1 MVKQLN
7 VSAGNTSSSHTWA
20 HNTEMSLLL
29 AGQIKAFFLQHY
41 RIHKPETTACLVLN
55 KSSLYEASPL
65 KLPFHINTSM
75 LRLGKAVWAA
85 LSGRRLLRPTIKHVR
100 MRDPLTFTP
109 FTSFDSRTKGK
120 KDGPLAPEPAR
131 RVPPPPS
138 SSPWSLVST
147 HAWLWHQSAG
157 SVGRFKLRTPPLHH
171 WGAQFTPAWR

>member
-1 MVKQLN
+1 MVTQLN

-20 HNTEMSLLL
+20 HNTEMSLLT
-29 AGQIKAFFLQHY
+29 AGQIEPFFLQHY
-41 RIHKPETTACLVLN
+41 KILKPETTACLVLN

-85 LSGRRLLRPTIKHVR
+85 LSGRRLLRPTIKRVR